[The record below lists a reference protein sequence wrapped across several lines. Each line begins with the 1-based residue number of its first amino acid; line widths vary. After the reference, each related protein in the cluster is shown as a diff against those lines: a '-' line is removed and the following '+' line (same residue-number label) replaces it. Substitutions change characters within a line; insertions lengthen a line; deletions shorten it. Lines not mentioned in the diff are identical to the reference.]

1 MALFSF
7 SDWLKAMSR
16 RSEAPRR
23 GKRLPGRRCVPHLE
37 ALENRL
43 APAVLTVNTLA
54 DETTADNSLSLRE
67 AVGVV
72 NSGST
77 SGLSTA
83 EQAQVSGT
91 LGSNDTIQFDPG
103 LAGGTLTLTGGA
115 LNLSRNVTVTGP
127 GAAGLT
133 LSGNHADR
141 VFLVGRIWSPDPS
154 LVVALSGLTVTGG
167 NAVSGSN

>member
-23 GKRLPGRRCVPHLE
+23 GKRLPGRRCVLRLE

-54 DETTADNSLSLRE
+54 DKTTADNSLSLRE

-72 NSGST
+72 NGGST

-83 EQAQVSGT
+83 ERAQVSGT
-91 LGSNDTIQFDPG
+91 LGSNDTIQFDPS
-103 LAGGTLTLTGGA
+103 LSGGTLTLTGGA
-115 LNLSRNVTVTGP
+115 LSLSRNV
-127 GAAGLT
+127 
-133 LSGNHADR
+133 
-141 VFLVGRIWSPDPS
+141 
-154 LVVALSGLTVTGG
+154 
-167 NAVSGSN
+167 